1 MAEMTAIITGGSQGI
16 GEDLADRLLEKDYT
30 VISIARKSV
39 RREPC
44 RESQAVG
51 YHRPCAI
58 ASRLGPDTI
67 AGVPASDERTAFWPR
82 TF

>member
-30 VISIARKSV
+30 VISIARKS
-39 RREPC
+39 C